1 MLVLKA
7 RCEREIF
14 LAPSVESQKNLYNTK
29 FIHVFR
35 FFSFNAAFM
44 SIVYPLTNLENRN
57 VLAEKFGKLY
67 RNPGNINYR
76 NLDLL
81 KEDTLTCSTDLFER
95 WAFVLKIFESYSFF
109 CFCFT
114 AICIL
119 IYFFC
124 NYSVFTFA
132 RNHRRYSRLIL
143 FLDYLLIYLPKYAL
157 FPVIIQNCMY
167 ISEWFFYVLCNK
179 HCWPCFFVLPFKPLS
194 YLYYYFTEGVPSQL
208 FNIPFQMNTVGKIMS
223 VENLFVIT
231 WNCCSAHIIIAIIVV
246 CYFYIFKLIFAI
258 SWRFFLLPAGN
269 VVEKKKSETMLF
281 KSFTGLMFAIYSLN
295 YITIALLG
303 PFQLPAYIMLF

>member
-1 MLVLKA
+1 MDYKMTFFAIVGASFACMVFLVVCVVFFGDFFFFSFPLTRKEFFTFLMDISTIENCLALKLFFFSISLLLSYFCFKQLIMLVLKA

-167 ISEWFFYVLCNK
+167 ISE
-179 HCWPCFFVLPFKPLS
+179 
-194 YLYYYFTEGVPSQL
+194 
-208 FNIPFQMNTVGKIMS
+208 
-223 VENLFVIT
+223 
-231 WNCCSAHIIIAIIVV
+231 
-246 CYFYIFKLIFAI
+246 
-258 SWRFFLLPAGN
+258 
-269 VVEKKKSETMLF
+269 
-281 KSFTGLMFAIYSLN
+281 
-295 YITIALLG
+295 
-303 PFQLPAYIMLF
+303 